1 MWYIIVVERDLVD
14 DEIFM
19 LLIGLYDSGVLLV
32 SGYLLIN
39 GMMSKFV
46 FILLIILWYVG
57 IKWLIN
63 EWWWL

>member
-1 MWYIIVVERDLVD
+1 MRYIIVVERDLVD

-19 LLIGLYDSGVLLV
+19 SSIGLYDSGVLLV
-32 SGYLLIN
+32 SGYLSIN

-46 FILLIILWYVG
+46 FILLIILRYVG

-63 EWWWL
+63 E